1 MISLLNRIFS
11 AGSKNQKKNRA
22 RFKAVISDERFN
34 YLDSVFNDLEKGVF
48 VSDEDVLN
56 AYSQFSAKMASNV
69 VSLGELHFVLTAT
82 IASYKPNLA
91 EELLDRPLEMLVVL
105 YGDDLTVEVVNN
117 FITSQILRKDTDAYA
132 GLPNKKAIT
141 WLETFFINNQEL
153 VERKIKESIAEH
165 YEDD

>member
-1 MISLLNRIFS
+1 MFS
-11 AGSKNQKKNRA
+11 PGSKNQKKNRA

-56 AYSQFSAKMASNV
+56 AYSQFSVRMASNV

-105 YGDDLTVEVVNN
+105 YGDDLTVEVIKN
-117 FITSQILRKDTDAYA
+117 FIASQILRKDAEPYA
-132 GLPNKKAIT
+132 GLPNEKAVR

-153 VERKIKESIAEH
+153 VERKIKESIDEH